1 MDTTLTHK
9 KNMAAGWNILA
20 SAKADKNEKIA
31 RAQIFVNGFS
41 QYDKSFNPPLSQWNA
56 ELNQQGQYPG
66 DNTSHLEVTS
76 DNGDITQDDDAWSGV
91 EA

>member
-9 KNMAAGWNILA
+9 RNPAIGWNILA
-20 SAKADKNEKIA
+20 SAKAGKDEKIA

-41 QYDKSFNPPLSQWNA
+41 KYDKSFNPPLSVWNQ
-56 ELNQQGQYPG
+56 ELSQQGQYPG

-76 DNGDITQDDDAWSGV
+76 DKGDVTPDDDAWSG
-91 EA
+91 EG